1 MVSHSASD
9 HYHAN
14 GAHSEDG
21 TAASDEVVDERL
33 IRELTRE
40 HLQLLLNTTEKTV
53 CSQGEARKSCCG
65 SLVIWSECCVHIKH
79 FLPAM
84 HNLHNINQRL
94 VPFAAL

>member
-21 TAASDEVVDERL
+21 TAASDEVVEERV

-40 HLQLLLNTTEKTV
+40 HLQLLLTTTEKTV
-53 CSQGEARKSCCG
+53 SSQGAARNA
-65 SLVIWSECCVHIKH
+65 CCVS
-79 FLPAM
+79 
-84 HNLHNINQRL
+84 R
-94 VPFAAL
+94 V